1 MYVVVVVLLI
11 DGFHVPVMLFIDVV
25 GNAEILAPLQ
35 KVPTGL
41 KLGVIG
47 FGALRLTELS

>member
-1 MYVVVVVLLI
+1 MVVLLI
-11 DGFHVPVMLFIDVV
+11 AGFQVPVMPFVDVV
-25 GNAEILAPLQ
+25 GKAEMLAPLQ
-35 KVPTGL
+35 KGPTGL